1 VAARGE
7 PAHRQAGLSKD
18 ERIDMRPKIPLPCL
32 MLVTDRSLCHG
43 ATLPEVVRG
52 AVEAGV
58 AAVQFR
64 EKDLPAGEQLKL
76 GAQVQQNVRG
86 KALFIVND
94 RVDVALALDADG
106 VQLPASG
113 LPVALARKLLGNQ
126 RLIGRSVHSL
136 QGAVA
141 AEQAGADYIIFG
153 PVYTTSSHP
162 GAPPASTQ
170 ALREVAQAVRIP
182 VLAIG
187 GITAENAAAVLQA
200 GAAGVAVI
208 SAILRAHNPREAA
221 LELRAELR
229 VKKEVRDD

>member
-1 VAARGE
+1 
-7 PAHRQAGLSKD
+7 
-18 ERIDMRPKIPLPCL
+18 
-32 MLVTDRSLCHG
+32 MLVTDRSLCHS

-58 AAVQFR
+58 SMVQFR

-106 VQLPASG
+106 VQLPESG
-113 LPVALARKLLGNQ
+113 LPVAQARKLLGHQ

-141 AEQAGADYIIFG
+141 AEQAGADYVIFG

-162 GAPPASTQ
+162 GAQPASTRT
-170 ALREVAQAVRIP
+170 LRQVAQAVRIP

-187 GITAENAAAVLQA
+187 GITVENAAEVMSN
-200 GAAGVAVI
+200 GAAGIAVI
-208 SAILRAHNPREAA
+208 SAILRVRDPREAA
-221 LELRAELR
+221 HELRTELG
-229 VKKEVRDD
+229 V

>member
-1 VAARGE
+1 MSAEIGVGAQHAVPLR
-7 PAHRQAGLSKD
+7 
-18 ERIDMRPKIPLPCL
+18 RISRPCI
-32 MLVTDRSLCHG
+32 MLVTDRSQCHG

-58 AAVQFR
+58 AVVQFR

-106 VQLPASG
+106 VQLPESG
-113 LPVALARKLLGNQ
+113 LPVGQARELLGSD

-153 PVYTTSSHP
+153 PVHTTSSHP
-162 GAPPASTQ
+162 GAQPAGMQ
-170 ALREVAQAVRIP
+170 ALRQVAQAVSIP

-187 GITAENAAAVLQA
+187 GISGENIRQVLQA
-200 GAAGVAVI
+200 GAAGAAVM
-208 SAILRAHNPREAA
+208 SGILRARDPREAA
-221 LELRAELR
+221 RELRAELG
-229 VKKEVRDD
+229 V